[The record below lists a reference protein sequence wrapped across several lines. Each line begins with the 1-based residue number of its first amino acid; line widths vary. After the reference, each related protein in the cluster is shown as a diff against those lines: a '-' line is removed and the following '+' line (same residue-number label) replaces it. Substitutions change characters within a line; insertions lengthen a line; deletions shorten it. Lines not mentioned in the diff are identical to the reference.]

1 MHHRSTVRAAIAAI
15 LADAALI
22 AYQAPALA
30 QEPATAGGIEEVTV
44 TAQRRDENLQNVP
57 IAITALTG
65 ETLAQL
71 NVTTFD
77 DYVKFVPNVTSQG
90 LGPGQN
96 NIYMRGLATGVTGL
110 QGSGVVGPF
119 PNVAVYL
126 DE

>member
-1 MHHRSTVRAAIAAI
+1 MHNRSTVSAAIAAI
-15 LADAALI
+15 LADAALL
-22 AYQAPALA
+22 AYQQPARA
-30 QEPATAGGIEEVTV
+30 QEPSSGALEEVVV
-44 TAQRRDENLQNVP
+44 TANRREENLQKVP
-57 IAITALTG
+57 IAITALTA
-65 ETLAQL
+65 ETLQQL
-71 NVTTFD
+71 SVTTFD